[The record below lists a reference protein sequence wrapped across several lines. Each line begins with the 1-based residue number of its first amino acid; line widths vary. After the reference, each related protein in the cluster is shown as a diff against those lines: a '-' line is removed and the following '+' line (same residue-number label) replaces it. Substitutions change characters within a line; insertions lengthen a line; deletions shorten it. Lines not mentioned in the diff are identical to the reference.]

1 MATPTEP
8 YIKLPCGGG
17 LVCLMVLVRL
27 VLMVLVALLLELM
40 LAADVVG
47 LVAVVVVLDTH
58 LVRQLLELQSLDK
71 DSMVVLIL
79 VEVMLHT

>member
-1 MATPTEP
+1 
-8 YIKLPCGGG
+8 
-17 LVCLMVLVRL
+17 MVLGIHLQQMV
-27 VLMVLVALLLELM
+27 VVLVVHLLVVVLLLVELV
-40 LAADVVG
+40 D
-47 LVAVVVVLDTH
+47 VVVVLDTH